1 MKFPITLCFTFFL
14 GNLVSGQVPGFSD
27 PDSILV
33 EDKTL
38 PKVLLVGSWHFDYPG
53 LDAHKAE
60 DEDKINILSEE
71 RQEELQELLDYI
83 ALFRPTKIAVE
94 GGRNSGYI
102 IRRYE
107 RWKNGE
113 NELGASETDQIALRL
128 MDRFDLDTVYGVDA
142 YPLLLELRNNQE
154 DSSCYTYTNEILDQH
169 YFGGNDEISQ
179 RYSKYYAYRN
189 RQIVQ
194 HSLLEN
200 FRYINSDKVLD
211 RGFGAYIS
219 GGQFDSDR
227 YEGADALS
235 MFWFNRNLRI
245 FRNIQNIDYDAED
258 RILVLFGAGH
268 ISILRYLFECS
279 PEFELID
286 FNQLGAKS

>member
-1 MKFPITLCFTFFL
+1 MKLPAILSFILCL
-14 GNLVSGQVPGFSD
+14 CHYGYSQNSGFSD

-33 EDKTL
+33 EDRAL
-38 PKVLLVGSWHFDYPG
+38 PKVLLVGSWHFNYPG
-53 LDAHKAE
+53 LDAHQAE

-71 RQEELQELLDYI
+71 RQAELQELLDYI
-83 ALFRPTKIAVE
+83 ALFKPTKIAVE

-128 MDRFDLDTVYGVDA
+128 MDRFDLDTLYGVDA
-142 YPLLLELRNNQE
+142 YPLLLELRDDQE
-154 DSSCYTYTNEILDQH
+154 DSTCYTYTNEILDQH
-169 YFGGNDEISQ
+169 YFGGKDEISR
-179 RYSKYYAYRN
+179 RYSEYYAYRN

-194 HSLLEN
+194 HTLLES
-200 FRYINSDKVLD
+200 FRYINSERVLN

-219 GGQFDSDR
+219 GGQFDSDG
-227 YEGADALS
+227 YEGVDALS

-245 FRNIQNIDYDAED
+245 YRNIQNIDHEAED

-279 PEFELID
+279 PEFELVD
-286 FNQLGAKS
+286 FNRL